1 MKWEIWIHLAVTL
14 IIIQFHRP
22 IIYINVWKILGNT
35 YLLSS
40 STVHAAYYVVQQI
53 DVKLLVEI
61 QKFGGLF
68 SKSRHSDWETG
79 RYSNH
84 DKSQQTEI
92 YADSTVLTK
101 LLYVYLSESVTTSA
115 KS

>member
-1 MKWEIWIHLAVTL
+1 MW
-14 IIIQFHRP
+14 Q
-22 IIYINVWKILGNT
+22 ILGNT

-40 STVHAAYYVVQQI
+40 STVHASYYVIQQI

-68 SKSRHSDWETG
+68 SKSRHSDRETGG

-84 DKSQQTEI
+84 DKPQQIEI
-92 YADSTVLTK
+92 PADSI
-101 LLYVYLSESVTTSA
+101 LSQNYYMCI
-115 KS
+115 